1 MTVRI
6 EVTATRP
13 LVIEVSA
20 YIKTADGFAIVNDR
34 PEQAHG
40 FGVYIRNPL
49 AFHTADFEIPSWLEN
64 HEDVR
69 ARTLAAAFE
78 HAASLAEH
86 VGGEV
91 ESALDRPNVT
101 AKPMSHHDMREE
113 RDAAAC
119 LWEAALALRHELSGK
134 IDVPHA
140 LTPWQ
145 GAFLSEWEDEGT
157 ASMRY
162 MIGDMA
168 PDCHRDYLGA
178 VEHHGYDDSFDW
190 EYVPTWLNAA
200 LRKHYQMKGILGR
213 NLSAIIRDG
222 RPMVPGDIIDGY
234 SATRIANWA
243 TSSWWRWTHAD
254 TRTTEDRLREIE
266 RDMRGE
272 G

>member
-1 MTVRI
+1 MPAPI
-6 EVTATRP
+6 
-13 LVIEVSA
+13 VIEVSA
-20 YIKTADGFAIVNDR
+20 YLKNADGFAIINDR

-40 FGVYIRNPL
+40 FGVYIRNDM
-49 AFHTADFEIPSWLEN
+49 AFHVADFEIPSWLDN

-69 ARTLAAAFE
+69 ARTLAAAFD
-78 HAASLAEH
+78 HAAALAQH
-86 VGGEV
+86 LGGGASV

-162 MIGDMA
+162 MIADMA

-200 LRKHYQMKGILGR
+200 LRKHYQMQGIIGR
-213 NLSAIIRDG
+213 DLKPVTGNG
-222 RPMVPGDIIDGY
+222 RPMILGDIADGAGFVMVGHLFMLAMA
-234 SATRIANWA
+234 SEKGGRA
-243 TSSWWRWTHAD
+243 
-254 TRTTEDRLREIE
+254 
-266 RDMRGE
+266 
-272 G
+272 